1 MKKIF
6 MICCIA
12 AIGLTAANTANAVP
26 AIKNIRVKNS
36 NVVLNEVSYPIEK
49 NVVQELK
56 MAHYAYVLEIAKSGG
71 ADWATLFSY
80 ADGTFGISYDNF
92 DAFFNNEEMVFVTYP
107 ELTKKEFK
115 DEEGIAGWA
124 ECDQPWRDDTKVK
137 YVFSHKGEK
146 AYIIVYGR

>member
-1 MKKIF
+1 
-6 MICCIA
+6 MICIA

-26 AIKNIRVKNS
+26 AIKDIRVKNS

-80 ADGTFGISYDNF
+80 ADGTF
-92 DAFFNNEEMVFVTYP
+92 VFRHGRL
-107 ELTKKEFK
+107 E
-115 DEEGIAGWA
+115 
-124 ECDQPWRDDTKVK
+124 R
-137 YVFSHKGEK
+137 
-146 AYIIVYGR
+146 YGGQNSKRERRLHNIFCIC

>member
-1 MKKIF
+1 
-6 MICCIA
+6 
-12 AIGLTAANTANAVP
+12 
-26 AIKNIRVKNS
+26 
-36 NVVLNEVSYPIEK
+36 
-49 NVVQELK
+49 
-56 MAHYAYVLEIAKSGG
+56 
-71 ADWATLFSY
+71 
-80 ADGTFGISYDNF
+80 
-92 DAFFNNEEMVFVTYP
+92 MVFVTYP